1 MDLRTDEHRHAPN
14 PATSPT
20 GDLAETVDLGA
31 PSDPARSPE
40 FGPSVE
46 SPAPPVAVVEGSGV
60 NLAAETRALLRA
72 RLRAAG
78 LILLVVFSLFLLRR
92 MVGILVFH
100 ASGAWRLIGFHIVL
114 TIALGAAVSLLSSPA
129 RLSLR
134 ALRAFELAMFGLVV
148 LYLGSMQYGA
158 MLHIVE
164 RQDTSMLLVLFKTTI
179 IYTLIILMVY
189 STFIPNTW
197 RRAAAVVILISIA
210 PLVVQ
215 FLLGAM
221 HPELVEMAR
230 RATTFGGVSE
240 NAVLLFSAVV
250 IAIYGTHTINALRVE
265 AFEARRLGQYQL
277 RERIGTGGMGE
288 VYLAE
293 HQLLKRPCALK
304 LIRPGRA
311 ADPTA
316 LARFAREVRTTARLS
331 HPNTIEIYD
340 YGRTEDGTFYYV
352 MEYLRGLSLADL
364 VERHGP
370 LPPGRVIHLLRQ
382 ACEALSEAHAAGLI
396 HRDLKPANIF
406 AAERG
411 GRHDFVK
418 LLDFGLVKPLGAGQD
433 EATLSR
439 EGSIAGSPLFMA
451 PEQATGED
459 LADARSDL
467 YALGAVAYFLLTGR
481 APFEAR
487 TAFQVIVAH
496 ARDPVPSPSQLRP
509 DVPGDLEGVVL
520 RCLAKRP
527 AERFPSAADLERAL
541 AACAAAGDWDAD
553 RAESWWRA
561 HPARSQPESRP
572 VPTDA

>member
-1 MDLRTDEHRHAPN
+1 MNLRTDEHPHAPN
-14 PATSPT
+14 PAS
-20 GDLAETVDLGA
+20 DLADTVDLSA
-31 PSDPARSPE
+31 PSAPAGSPE
-40 FGPSVE
+40 GEPSVE
-46 SPAPPVAVVEGSGV
+46 TALPVAVVEGSGAD
-60 NLAAETRALLRA
+60 LAAETRALLRS

-78 LILLVVFSLFLLRR
+78 LILLLVFGLFLLRR
-92 MVGILVFH
+92 MVGILVFQ
-100 ASGAWRLIGFHIVL
+100 APGAWRLIGFHIVL
-114 TIALGAAVSLLSSPA
+114 TIALGGAVALLSSPA
-129 RLSLR
+129 QLSLR
-134 ALRAFELAMFGLVV
+134 ALRAVELAMFGLVV

-158 MLHIVE
+158 MLHTIE
-164 RQDTSMLLVLFKTTI
+164 RHDPSLLLVQFKTTI
-179 IYTLIILMVY
+179 IYTLIILMIY

-197 RRAAAVVILISIA
+197 RRAAVVVILISFA

-215 FLLGAM
+215 LLLGAM
-221 HPELVEMAR
+221 HPELVEIGRRMA
-230 RATTFGGVSE
+230 TFGGVSE
-240 NAVLLFSAVV
+240 NALLLLSSVV

-293 HQLLKRPCALK
+293 HQLLKRPCAIK
-304 LIRPGRA
+304 LIHPGRA
-311 ADPTA
+311 AEPTA

-352 MEYLRGLSLADL
+352 MEYLRGLSLAEL

-370 LPPGRVIHLLRQ
+370 LPPGRVIYLLRQ
-382 ACEALSEAHAAGLI
+382 ACAALSEAHAAGLI

-418 LLDFGLVKPLGAGQD
+418 LLDFGLVKPLAASRD

-459 LADARSDL
+459 SADARSDL
-467 YALGAVAYFLLTGR
+467 YALGAVGYFLLTGR

-487 TAFQVIVAH
+487 TAFQVIIAH
-496 ARDPVPSPSQLRP
+496 ARDPVRPPSQLRP

-520 RCLAKRP
+520 RCLAKHP

-541 AACAAAGDWDAD
+541 AACAAASDWDAE
-553 RAESWWRA
+553 RAEAWWRE
-561 HPARSQPESRP
+561 HPARPQPRRRP
-572 VPTDA
+572 VPADA